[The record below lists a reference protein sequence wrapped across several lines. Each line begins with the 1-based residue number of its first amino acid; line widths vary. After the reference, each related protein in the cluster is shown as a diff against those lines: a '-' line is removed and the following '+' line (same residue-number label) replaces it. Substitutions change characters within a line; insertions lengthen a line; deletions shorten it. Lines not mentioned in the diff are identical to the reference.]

1 MPISFNLLDEIAIA
15 VLVRLKQATS
25 KIKMPMAADPMISD
39 EGGAA
44 HVQERTTS
52 ATIASCHRRKM
63 IER

>member
-25 KIKMPMAADPMISD
+25 KIRILIVADPITIL

-44 HVQERTTS
+44 HVPERTTS
-52 ATIASCHRRKM
+52 A
-63 IER
+63 